1 MVLAGLSK
9 AQMVAELKAAYHKK
23 EVPPLE
29 PGSIFLLAVFQGSPE
44 PINVFIV
51 PTRRWSDGTP
61 Q

>member
-1 MVLAGLSK
+1 MRSGCFVDLGPDFGVWNTPADAS
-9 AQMVAELKAAYHKK
+9 V
-23 EVPPLE
+23 
-29 PGSIFLLAVFQGSPE
+29 FLLAVFQGSPE